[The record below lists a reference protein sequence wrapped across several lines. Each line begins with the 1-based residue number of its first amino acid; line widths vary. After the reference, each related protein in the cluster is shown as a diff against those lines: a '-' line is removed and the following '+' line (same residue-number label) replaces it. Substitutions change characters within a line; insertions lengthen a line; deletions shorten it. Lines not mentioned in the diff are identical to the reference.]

1 MLVTHHVAL
10 LLETLLR
17 RLVELVLRR
26 VKPIITPIQVYW
38 GLTLEVM
45 WINVVGHQIELTS
58 FCVVTLCALTTLG
71 IRLHPEWVT

>member
-38 GLTLEVM
+38 GLTLEV
-45 WINVVGHQIELTS
+45 TS